1 MIRKK
6 LGRAGVA
13 AVALVLVLGTFAA
26 TASATRFT
34 PGSPGLGDPFFPN
47 AGNGGYDVKHYTLDL
62 DFDPATDQLVGK
74 ATIVAES
81 TQGLKTFNLDLR
93 QFLAVKSIEV
103 GTKQGFKMKP
113 AEWSRDGQELVV
125 SPREKIRDRT
135 GFSVVVEYEGIVEPI
150 VDPDDSIEGFVP
162 TDDGAY
168 VVNEPQGSPGWYPS
182 NDNPNDKALF
192 DISVTVPQGLTALA
206 NGVLVS
212 STTTDGKTTWKWSH
226 SNPMATYLATAT
238 LGSFDF
244 VQSTLPDG
252 TPNYVAVDTTITS
265 SRAVL
270 SRIPAVH
277 EYFSSVFGPYPFDAT
292 GAIVDRAG
300 NVGYALESQTKPN
313 YPSMPSEGT
322 LAHEI
327 AHQWYGDSV
336 SLEVW
341 PDMWLNEGFATYA
354 EWLWTEHL
362 GHPDRT
368 AGVRHAVRPPGH
380 ELVLAAGA
388 GRDSGCLAVVRLAR
402 LPARRHDAAGAPRED
417 RRPRLLPA
425 APEVGRRQPLRQ
437 RLDGRLH
444 RRRRGGVRDGLG
456 RLLRRL
462 ALHARQ
468 AHDLVIRAEGAPPS
482 GGAPSPHRR
491 FIRDAYRRSQP
502 VTRRGRCRNDR
513 LSSQRV
519 LRRSG

>member
-1 MIRKK
+1 LITKRF
-6 LGRAGVA
+6 GRAAAA

-47 AGNGGYDVKHYTLDL
+47 AGNGGYDVKHYTLEL
-62 DFDPATDQLVGK
+62 DFDPATDRLVGK

-103 GTKQGFKMKP
+103 GTKQGFKMKN

-212 STTTDGKTTWKWSH
+212 STSAGGKTTWTWSH

-238 LGSFDF
+238 LGSFNF
-244 VQSTLPDG
+244 IQSTLPDG

-265 SRAVL
+265 DRAVL

-292 GAIVDRAG
+292 GAIVDRAV

-362 GHPDRT
+362 GTRT
-368 AGVRHAVRPPGH
+368 AQQAFDTQYARPATSSFW
-380 ELVLAAGA
+380 LLA
-388 GRDSGCLAVVRLAR
+388 
-402 LPARRHDAAGAPRED
+402 
-417 RRPRLLPA
+417 PA
-425 APEVGRRQPLRQ
+425 AIPDPSQLFDSPVYQRGAMTLQALRVKIGDLAFFQ
-437 RLDGRLH
+437 
-444 RRRRGGVRDGLG
+444 
-456 RLLRRL
+456 LLRNWADDNRYGNVST
-462 ALHARQ
+462 ADFIA
-468 AHDLVIRAEGAPPS
+468 AAEAASGMDLDNFFDVWLFTPGKP
-482 GGAPSPHRR
+482 
-491 FIRDAYRRSQP
+491 
-502 VTRRGRCRNDR
+502 TTW
-513 LSSQRV
+513 
-519 LRRSG
+519 